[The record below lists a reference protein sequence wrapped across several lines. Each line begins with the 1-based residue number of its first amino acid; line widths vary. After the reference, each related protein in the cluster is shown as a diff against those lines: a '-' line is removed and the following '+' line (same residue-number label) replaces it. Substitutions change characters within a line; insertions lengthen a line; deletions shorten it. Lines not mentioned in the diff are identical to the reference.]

1 MGDGAGRMG
10 DRKRPDEQGHEMAKR
25 QRAHPGRL
33 LPLLRP
39 AADWWGA
46 VSLPLIFLSGLAFE
60 SLFAQ
65 HQQRSAELTL
75 NVLTVG
81 GVLIFA
87 MVRVRQRTL
96 DGQNPLLL
104 LGCATL
110 LAGAGGCLFGLFRDH
125 AVSELTLKTC
135 GTVMILFA
143 LDRMERRKV
152 FEQLESSEEFLES
165 FFESMPDPLVV
176 LGEGRR
182 VVAANRV
189 AIEVFG
195 KEILGRTCCE
205 AYLGHGDDCSECEVT
220 QAWSRRKPR
229 FEIVRDAKGAR
240 RFEVTTFPLFGPR
253 GFSAKLLQQIR
264 DVSAHAESEDRAR
277 LLQDVVHSVADPI
290 VTLSL
295 RGELLHR
302 NRAAEQ
308 LFALP
313 DGDATVRDGDVLPFV
328 EETARE
334 AFVHALREFKPWQA
348 EARLASRNGIERV
361 AVLELSPIRAHD
373 DRLLGM
379 VVVVRDVTE
388 IRNLEAHIAQN
399 EKLSA
404 LGELVSGV
412 SHELNNPLTA
422 VFGFAQ
428 LLLSEPLPDEQ
439 KEEVRHI
446 YTHAQRC
453 KKIIDG
459 LLQFSRRHAAER
471 VRASLNEVVKST
483 ADLLSY
489 QIRLADIRL
498 EVDTDD
504 TLPDSMMDPFQLQ
517 QVLINLV
524 TNAQHAISEAKRP
537 GVVKLRTRRLSAEQ
551 MVLEV
556 EDNGCG
562 MHDSVLRRAF
572 DPFFTTKGVGKGT
585 GLGLSLSYGIV
596 REHGGTLSAVSR
608 VDEGTTFRVE
618 LPIVAVPS
626 GSASLVMEQVQPLPF
641 VRARVL
647 AVDDE
652 PIVLELLS
660 QFLRSDGHEVAV
672 AGSVE
677 EALALAD
684 RNDFDVVLSDWRMPG
699 LGGEQLYER
708 LCARRAD
715 YRGRIVFMTG
725 DAVSGEVMRL
735 AQSDG
740 NSVLHKPFTLDSI
753 RAAIARAIRPVEPS
767 PTAPT
772 ATLAGSAVLP

>member
-1 MGDGAGRMG
+1 MGEGR
-10 DRKRPDEQGHEMAKR
+10 RPEEQGHEMAKR
-25 QRAHPGRL
+25 LRAHPGRL

-39 AADWWGA
+39 AGDWWGA

-65 HQQRSAELTL
+65 HQQRSAEVTL

-81 GVLIFA
+81 GVLLFA
-87 MVRVRQRTL
+87 AFRVKQRTL
-96 DGQNPLLL
+96 DGHHPLLV

-110 LAGAGGCLFGLFRDH
+110 LVGAGGCLFGLFRDH
-125 AVSELTLKTC
+125 VVPELTLKTC

-195 KEILGRTCCE
+195 KAILGRTCCE
-205 AYLGHGDDCSECEVT
+205 AYLGHGDDCSECEVA

-253 GFSAKLLQQIR
+253 GFSGKLLQQIR

-277 LLQDVVHSVADPI
+277 LLQDVVHSVTDP
-290 VTLSL
+290 VLTLSL

-302 NRAAEQ
+302 NRAADE
-308 LFALP
+308 LFAPP
-313 DGDATVRDGDVLPFV
+313 DGDGIARDGAVLPFV
-328 EETARE
+328 DDMARD

-348 EARLASRNGIERV
+348 EAKLAGRHGIERV

-373 DRLLGM
+373 DRLLGT
-379 VVVVRDVTE
+379 VVIVRDVTE
-388 IRNLEAHIAQN
+388 IRGLEAHIAQN
-399 EKLSA
+399 ETLSA

-412 SHELNNPLTA
+412 AHELNNPLTA

-471 VRASLNEVVKST
+471 VRASLNEVVQST
-483 ADLLSY
+483 TDLLSY
-489 QIRLADIRL
+489 QLRLADIRL
-498 EVDTDD
+498 EAHLDAG
-504 TLPDSMMDPFQLQ
+504 LPDSMLDPFQLQ

-524 TNAQHAISEAKRP
+524 TNAQHAIGEAKRP
-537 GVVKLRTRRLSAEQ
+537 GVVKLRTQRLSADR
-551 MVLEV
+551 MALEV

-562 MHDSVLRRAF
+562 MDATVLRRAF

-596 REHGGTLSAVSR
+596 REHGGALTATSR
-608 VDEGTTFRVE
+608 VDEGSTFRIE

-626 GSASLVMEQVQPLPF
+626 GIAALVKEQVQPLPV

-652 PIVLELLS
+652 PIVLELLT
-660 QFLRSDGHEVAV
+660 QFLRNDGHEVAV
-672 AGSVE
+672 AGSVDE
-677 EALALAD
+677 AMALAG
-684 RNDFDVVLSDWRMPG
+684 RSDFDVVISDWRMPG
-699 LGGEQLYER
+699 PGGEQLYQR
-708 LCARRAD
+708 LCAHRAD
-715 YRGRIVFMTG
+715 YRGRVVFMTG
-725 DAVSGEVMRL
+725 DALSRDVVRL
-735 AQSDG
+735 AQQYG
-740 NSVLHKPFTLDSI
+740 NSVLDKPFTLDSI

-767 PTAPT
+767 PAAPP
-772 ATLAGSAVLP
+772 ATLAGSGILP

>member
-1 MGDGAGRMG
+1 
-10 DRKRPDEQGHEMAKR
+10 MAKR
-25 QRAHPGRL
+25 LRAHPGRL
-33 LPLLRP
+33 RPLLRP

-46 VSLPLIFLSGLAFE
+46 VSLPLIFLAGLAFE
-60 SLFAQ
+60 GLFAQ

-75 NVLTVG
+75 NALTVG
-81 GVLIFA
+81 GVLLFA
-87 MVRVRQRTL
+87 AFRVRQRTL
-96 DGQNPLLL
+96 DGHHPLLV

-110 LAGAGGCLFGLFRDH
+110 LVGAGGCLMGLFRDH
-125 AVSELTLKTC
+125 VVPELTLKTC
-135 GTVMILFA
+135 GTVMVLFA

-182 VVAANRV
+182 VLAANRI
-189 AIEVFG
+189 AIEAFG
-195 KEILGRTCCE
+195 KSILGRTCCE
-205 AYLGHGDDCSECEVT
+205 AYLGHDDCSECEVT

-229 FEIVRDAKGAR
+229 FEIVRDARGAR

-253 GFSAKLLQQIR
+253 GFSGKLLQQIR

-277 LLQDVVHSVADPI
+277 LLQDVVHSVTDPI

-313 DGDATVRDGDVLPFV
+313 EGDATVRDGDVLPFV
-328 EETARE
+328 EEAARD

-361 AVLELSPIRAHD
+361 VVLELSPIRAYD
-373 DRLLGM
+373 DRLLGT

-428 LLLSEPLPDEQ
+428 LLLSEPLPEEQ

-471 VRASLNEVVKST
+471 VRANLNEVVKST

-489 QIRLADIRL
+489 QLRLADVRL
-498 EVDTDD
+498 DLETDD
-504 TLPDSMMDPFQLQ
+504 TLPDSLMDPFQLQ

-524 TNAQHAISEAKRP
+524 TNAQHAIAEAKRP
-537 GVVKLRTRRLSAEQ
+537 GVVKLRTRRLADDR
-551 MVLEV
+551 MALEV

-562 MHDSVLRRAF
+562 MQDSVLRRAF

-596 REHGGTLSAVSR
+596 REHGGNLSAVSR
-608 VDEGTTFRVE
+608 VDEGTTFLVE

-626 GSASLVMEQVQPLPF
+626 GSASLVKEQVQPLPV

-652 PIVLELLS
+652 PIVLELLA

-677 EALALAD
+677 EALAVVE
-684 RNDFDVVLSDWRMPG
+684 RGDFDVVLSDWRMPG
-699 LGGEQLYER
+699 LGGQQLYER

-725 DAVSGEVMRL
+725 DAVSSEVGRL
-735 AQSDG
+735 ALADG
-740 NSVLHKPFTLDSI
+740 NAVLHKPFTLDSI
-753 RAAIARAIRPVEPS
+753 RAAIARALRPVEPS
-767 PTAPT
+767 PEASPAP
-772 ATLAGSAVLP
+772 LAGSGALP